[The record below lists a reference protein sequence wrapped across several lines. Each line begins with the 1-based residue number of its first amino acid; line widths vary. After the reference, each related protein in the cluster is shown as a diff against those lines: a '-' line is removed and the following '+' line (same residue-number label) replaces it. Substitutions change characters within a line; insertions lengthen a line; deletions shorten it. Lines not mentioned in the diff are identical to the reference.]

1 MLNKYSLIISTL
13 TVATVVLGVIPIVPH
28 SALAKHSDNNNNNN
42 YSYSS
47 TQSSSYNNNN
57 GEVSSTNYYTGHDA
71 GWYQAQ
77 TDWNSGQYGVYS
89 YGNNVCPDGHSK
101 SYCNGFHDGYTALW
115 KQWIY
120 NQEHGLNFVNSPQQ
134 TQGSDVNTNIKG
146 NGNTVTNIINQGQA
160 SNSPNTASSGY
171 GGNR

>member
-1 MLNKYSLIISTL
+1 MSSLRKTTAWIGIVTIMVGLITTL
-13 TVATVVLGVIPIVPH
+13 PH
-28 SALAKHSDNNNNNN
+28 SALAKHYDSNNNG

-47 TQSSSYNNNN
+47 NQYTYSS
-57 GEVSSTNYYTGHDA
+57 GDTNSNSASHYDTGHND

-89 YGNNVCPDGHSK
+89 YGNNVCPDGHTK
-101 SYCNGFHDGYTALW
+101 SYCNGFHDGYAQLW
-115 KQWIY
+115 NQWIY
-120 NQEHGLNFVNSPQQ
+120 NQEHGLNLVKSPHQ

-146 NGNTVTNIINQGQA
+146 NGNTVNNIINQGQA
-160 SNSPNTASSGY
+160 SNSPDTASSGY

>member
-1 MLNKYSLIISTL
+1 MLNKYSLIISTFA
-13 TVATVVLGVIPIVPH
+13 VATLLIDTAIIPIVNAQLQTLVVP
-28 SALAKHSDNNNNNN
+28 ALKTRT
-42 YSYSS
+42 Y
-47 TQSSSYNNNN
+47 NNN

-89 YGNNVCPDGHSK
+89 YGNNACPDGHSK
-101 SYCNGFHDGYTALW
+101 SYCNGYHDGYNELW
-115 KQWIY
+115 NQWIY

-146 NGNTVTNIINQGQA
+146 NDNTVTNIINQGQA